1 MTKLVPQLG
10 LDALTE
16 RADQPTPI
24 AIPTISPI
32 DVSTANTHT
41 LAPEVNVREVF
52 IDLARLKEAGMVT
65 PDNSRSQISRDYRV
79 IKRPLLNNVLGRSA
93 APIPNAN
100 LIMVTSGLQ
109 GEGKSFSSIN
119 LAMSIAMELDHTV
132 LLVEADVIKPAIF
145 KYLGLPHPATGLVD
159 YLEKQ
164 TPLSEILYKT
174 NIPKLA
180 LLPAGPPHERAAE
193 LLSSAGMTRLMLEL
207 SERYTDR
214 IIIIDSPPLL
224 LSSEAV
230 ALSGLVGQIVMVV
243 EAGKTP
249 QTVVKDALALVNS
262 QQVVGVVLNK
272 TTSKER
278 GYGYG
283 VYGDFET
290 EGA

>member
-1 MTKLVPQLG
+1 MTTLPSHINSGIHLEAVDPLPKAPV
-10 LDALTE
+10 A
-16 RADQPTPI
+16 
-24 AIPTISPI
+24 TISLADI
-32 DVSTANTHT
+32 AVTNTS
-41 LAPEVNVREVF
+41 PPDPQVNTNEVF
-52 IDLARLKEAGMVT
+52 IDLERLKEAGMVT

-79 IKRPLLNNVLGRSA
+79 IKRPLLNNVIGRSA
-93 APIPNAN
+93 APIRNAN

-164 TPLSEILYKT
+164 TPLNDILYKT

-180 LLPAGPPHERAAE
+180 LLPAGPPNLRAAE

-207 SERYTDR
+207 SERYNDR
-214 IIIIDSPPLL
+214 IVIIDSPPLL

-230 ALSGLVGQIVMVV
+230 ALSSLVGQIVMIV

-272 TTSKER
+272 TKNKER

-283 VYGDFET
+283 VYGDFES